1 MTIYCA
7 EGGALMVVESVKKIR
22 HIASEVFKGYANNT
36 TGGCCGVSLPE
47 EQQQELKRLKEGAQ
61 AKRAVK

>member
-1 MTIYCA
+1 
-7 EGGALMVVESVKKIR
+7 MVVESVKKIR

-36 TGGCCGVSLPE
+36 TGCCGVSLPE

>member
-1 MTIYCA
+1 
-7 EGGALMVVESVKKIR
+7 MVVESVKKIR

-47 EQQQELKRLKEGAQ
+47 EQQQEIPQSRPFRDREECLQAQ
-61 AKRAVK
+61 